1 MTPRRKKLAQ
11 LARLARVKADIAKV
25 GAAETRRSLDAL
37 NAEAACLRAER
48 SVIAGQTADPADA
61 MTAARWLSACDAKLR
76 VLALKE
82 ASLRADH
89 EIRLDRARQAEGRR
103 QVLTRLSDQAS

>member
-1 MTPRRKKLAQ
+1 MTPRGKRLVQ
-11 LARLARVKADIAKV
+11 LALLARVKADIAKA

-37 NAEAACLRAER
+37 NAGAACLRAER

>member
-11 LARLARVKADIAKV
+11 LARLARVKADIAKA

-37 NAEAACLRAER
+37 NVEAACLQAER
-48 SVIAGQTADPADA
+48 SVIVGQTADPADA